1 MIPAMAS
8 DWTSLAAAARR
19 VLAQRE
25 AGDAAWVEKGR
36 LTHAEAADRLRIA
49 RALVALW
56 DSVVAREPPY
66 DIETAWIESR
76 GAEGCYPHELRTDL
90 TAAAD
95 RARLIAERSPDD
107 PDAANFAEAVAALA
121 WHARPPDHISNI
133 VDVAHVNA
141 TFRLRQSSNRAD
153 V

>member
-1 MIPAMAS
+1 MITAMAS
-8 DWTSLAAAARR
+8 DWTSLAGAARR

-36 LTHAEAADRLRIA
+36 LTQAEAAARLRIA

-56 DSVVAREPPY
+56 DSIVTGEPPY
-66 DIETAWIESR
+66 DAETAWIESR

-90 TAAAD
+90 AAAAD
-95 RARLIAERSPDD
+95 RARLLAERNPEDL
-107 PDAANFAEAVAALA
+107 DAARFAEAVAALA
-121 WHARPPDHISNI
+121 WHARPADHISSI

-141 TFRLRQSSNRAD
+141 AARAGRAP
-153 V
+153 

>member
-1 MIPAMAS
+1 MIPGMAS

-36 LTHAEAADRLRIA
+36 LTQAEAAARLRIA

-56 DSVVAREPPY
+56 DSIVAGEPPY
-66 DIETAWIESR
+66 DAETAWIESR

-90 TAAAD
+90 AAAAD
-95 RARLIAERSPDD
+95 RARLLAERNPEE
-107 PDAANFAEAVAALA
+107 PDAARFAEAVAALA
-121 WHARPPDHISNI
+121 WHARPADQISSI
-133 VDVAHVNA
+133 IDVAHVNA
-141 TFRLRQSSNRAD
+141 AARQRGAADRANT
-153 V
+153 